1 MEKKIDVIFTEDD
14 YLLLKNYQKHEKE
27 LAKNNINAGFF
38 ASIIM
43 MMSSLFFVG
52 ITCLSLLLNFESFTI
67 PIIAGSFFLIEGI
80 ICFCFVEN
88 TSKNINEYCEFYHF
102 ILDFYTRYHN
112 HTFIKFINL
121 SENEITY
128 SYLENNIIKTASLP
142 ITEIEERIDIDN
154 TQIIISNDNII
165 LQTVWTEKGL

>member
-1 MEKKIDVIFTEDD
+1 MEKEINVIFTEND

-27 LAKNNINAGFF
+27 LEKNNINAGFF
-38 ASIIM
+38 AGIM
-43 MMSSLFFVG
+43 MIISSLFFVG
-52 ITCLSLLLNFESFTI
+52 ITFLSFLLNFESFTI
-67 PIIAGSFFLIEGI
+67 PIIAGNFFLIEGI

-88 TSKNINEYCEFYHF
+88 TSKNIDKYCEFYHF

-112 HTFIKFINL
+112 HTFIKFINF

-142 ITEIEERIDIDN
+142 ITDVEERMDIDH
-154 TQIIISNDNII
+154 TQIVISNDLVI
-165 LQTVWTEKGL
+165 LQKAWTKGD